1 MVEINKEDIKKL
13 TFDNIASLILNK
25 YILNIQDKH
34 FGITEIEF
42 YNYSKKHPDPYVQL
56 DNEQKIFGNLYF
68 NKTRSG
74 TYKTGTN
81 MGININLG
89 DSDTYF
95 YVLIRSLIN
104 IETHIFT
111 ETPNKCVDMIL
122 DIFKYGDI
130 DSFMKKN
137 NDKIYDLIN
146 LKKIEDNKLDIFFGP
161 RIGLV
166 LFSPAYFHKKYR
178 YAVNIKMIKTQNNF
192 ISINNTQNDIKTNT
206 HNNIKTNTHNDIKT
220 NTHNNIKT
228 NTQNDIKTNTHNNIK
243 TNTHNN
249 IKTNTHNNIKT
260 NTHNDIKTNTQNDI
274 KTNTQNEIKTN
285 TQNEIDNNIINNV
298 IIEDN
303 IVIIEDNSKIHK
315 KYVSSLVKNSI
326 YNNIKIQQPRNNIQE
341 NININKPIPAG
352 MIPRNMR
359 KIHKK

>member
-220 NTHNNIKT
+220 NT
-228 NTQNDIKTNTHNNIK
+228 
-243 TNTHNN
+243 
-249 IKTNTHNNIKT
+249 
-260 NTHNDIKTNTQNDI
+260 
-274 KTNTQNEIKTN
+274 QNEIKTN